1 MKFNEAIET
10 YPMIQRIGWNGKG
23 LFVFKQIPS
32 EVPISVV
39 PKMQSLPKE
48 VKEEFE
54 RRYNVA
60 SDNGNMI
67 MANNNPLLTIRY
79 CNQLA
84 IVHPDNT
91 INGWVPSVSDVLADD
106 WVPYNFQ

>member
-1 MKFNEAIET
+1 MNFIEAIEQ
-10 YPMIQRIGWNGKG
+10 YPMIKRTGWNEKG
-23 LFVFKQIPS
+23 MFVFKQIPS

-60 SDNGNMI
+60 SDYGAMT
-67 MANNNPLLTIRY
+67 MQSNNPLLTIRY

-84 IVHPDNT
+84 IVNMYNT
-91 INGWVPSVSDVLADD
+91 INGWVPSVSDVLSND
-106 WVPYNFQ
+106 WTEYIPE

>member
-1 MKFNEAIET
+1 MNFIEAIEQ

-23 LFVFKQIPS
+23 MFVFKQIPS
-32 EVPISVV
+32 EIPISVV

-60 SDNGNMI
+60 SDNGNMM
-67 MANNNPLLTIRY
+67 MANNNPLATIRY

-84 IVHPDNT
+84 IVDPDNT
-91 INGWVPSVSDVLADD
+91 IIGWVPSISDVLSND
-106 WVPYNFQ
+106 WTEYIPE

>member
-1 MKFNEAIET
+1 MNFIEAIEQ

-23 LFVFKQIPS
+23 MFVFKQIPS

-39 PKMQSLPKE
+39 LKMQSLPKE

-60 SDNGNMI
+60 SDNGNMV

-84 IVHPDNT
+84 IVHTDNT
-91 INGWVPSVSDVLADD
+91 INGWVPSVSDVLSND
-106 WVPYNFQ
+106 WTEYIPE